1 MKSFLY
7 TWGLKSRVLQL
18 PKNDTHKFGVY
29 MRKLYSVPNVLANTV
44 RYSTIS
50 VPVYNSDHV
59 RDRSKI
65 TGGFS
70 ANFGPFGLTMFV
82 RA

>member
-59 RDRSKI
+59 RDRNTEIFTMRTENS
-65 TGGFS
+65 FH
-70 ANFGPFGLTMFV
+70 ANNGLTT
-82 RA
+82 